1 MTQYRF
7 VTPNRRGKWY
17 DNLRDA
23 QSFANA
29 IGAGF
34 LDAAGRF
41 VAINFDRQRP
51 GLVNEY
57 KYDPRYSRS
66 IGVDVRM
73 ILWLV
78 GTYDGAADLVAEML
92 EA

>member
-17 DNLRDA
+17 DSLRDA

-41 VAINFDRQRP
+41 VPYRGTILEMREKSAARGIS
-51 GLVNEY
+51 GGM
-57 KYDPRYSRS
+57 RS
-66 IGVDVRM
+66 
-73 ILWLV
+73 
-78 GTYDGAADLVAEML
+78 
-92 EA
+92 

>member
-7 VTPNRRGKWY
+7 VTPGRRGKWY

-23 QSFANA
+23 QTFANA

-34 LDAAGRF
+34 LDPAGNF
-41 VAINFDRQRP
+41 VAYR
-51 GLVNEY
+51 GT
-57 KYDPRYSRS
+57 
-66 IGVDVRM
+66 
-73 ILWLV
+73 ILELREKEPD
-78 GTYDGAADLVAEML
+78 TAAQFL